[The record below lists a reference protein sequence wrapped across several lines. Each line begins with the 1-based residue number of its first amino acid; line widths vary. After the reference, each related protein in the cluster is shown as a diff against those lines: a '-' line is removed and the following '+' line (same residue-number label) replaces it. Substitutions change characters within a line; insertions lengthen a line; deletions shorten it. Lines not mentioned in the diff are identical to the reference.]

1 MPDYKELDPLAQAEI
16 EREIVERSRTLTDI
30 TEDVAHSASE
40 QARTE
45 VAFKLANARKLIE
58 LRNESATVAIK
69 DAIALDA
76 CAAEFEAMKMA
87 EAVFR
92 ACQES
97 GRNVRSQLDALRTLS
112 ANVRSVVSTSRG
124 EGW

>member
-1 MPDYKELDPLAQAEI
+1 MTESHDLDPLAQAQV
-16 EREIVERSRTLTDI
+16 EREIVQRSQTLTQI

-45 VAFKLANARKLIE
+45 VAFKLAHAKAMLA
-58 LRNESATVAIK
+58 LRHETGTVAIK
-69 DAIALDA
+69 EAAALDA
-76 CAAEFEAMKMA
+76 CASEFEAMKMA
-87 EAVFR
+87 EAVFK

-112 ANVRSVVSTSRG
+112 ANVRSVVSSSRG